1 MADKVIYWS
10 KTALTGGA
18 AGALDSIDGTGLQD
32 GEVAH
37 VWVSNVLYIY
47 LLDVDSAAAES
58 SPAIIAPDTNAGDKR
73 WILQS
78 YYSGSGT
85 LYTDHIAESTAAHG
99 VAIDGL
105 TIKDS
110 GFAVGSDADGDMY
123 YRASSKL
130 ARLAKGTADY
140 KLFMNAA
147 GTAPQW
153 ANGMKVIMTTRALD
167 GATAD
172 VAYTGVGFKP
182 SGLVA
187 IATIDGADKLSV
199 GFYGGGVNACIG
211 QYGAITYQANIG
223 FLIIYDN
230 APDKYQTASVKSFDA
245 DGLTVTWTRGPG
257 GSAAGTIKFA
267 LMCFR

>member
-18 AGALDSIDGTGLQD
+18 AEALDSIDGTGLQD

-47 LLDVDSAAAES
+47 ILDVDSAAAES
-58 SPAIIAPDTNAGDKR
+58 SPAIIAPATNAGDKR

-110 GFAVGSDADGDMY
+110 GFALGSDADGDMY
-123 YRASSKL
+123 YRASSAL
-130 ARLAKGTADY
+130 ARLEKGAANF
-140 KLFMNAA
+140 KQFMNAA
-147 GTAPQW
+147 GTAPEW
-153 ANGMKVIMTTRALD
+153 ASGIYVGSFTRNMQGASGDVSYTT
-167 GATAD
+167 
-172 VAYTGVGFKP
+172 GFKP
-182 SGLVA
+182 SVVLF
-187 IATIDGADKLSV
+187 V
-199 GFYGGGVNACIG
+199 GVLAGSSSQFSIGVVYGTTSESAVFAQLGGNSYCDSYAV
-211 QYGAITYQANIG
+211 YANSG
-223 FLIIYDN
+223 TGS
-230 APDKYQTASVKSFDA
+230 QTAVLKSMDA
-245 DGLTVTWTRGPG
+245 TTITLTWTYATTCDPG
-257 GSAAGTIKFA
+257 SIAGYYIA
-267 LMCFR
+267 FR